1 MLILLRSFKNVW
13 LIPELRRKLL
23 FTLGVLTIYRFGAHI
38 PLPGLNTVAL
48 GSFMGGAAGGWLRY
62 FDLFSGGAL
71 QRVAIFAFNMS
82 PYISAS
88 LITQVLTFTL
98 PSFEALAKEGE
109 YGKQVIN
116 QYTRYIAFALS
127 IAYGYGM
134 AVMLERAPEALV
146 LTPGWGF
153 RIMSTMV
160 LAVGSLTVMWFA
172 EQINR
177 HGVGNGSSVVIFA
190 GIVSG
195 IPSSC
200 FRLFEGI
207 RHGQV
212 DLFLLALVL
221 SFLAAVVCIVVFLER
236 GERRVP
242 VQYAKRVVGQRVF
255 GGVSTYIPFK
265 LNSAGVVPIIFAN
278 ALLGMPL
285 MFLKTFFYQ
294 FPALTMLSDWLDYG
308 TALNNVLMVTLI
320 IVFAYLYTMLVFNPI
335 ELADNMRKS
344 GGVILGIRPGRKTA
358 EFFEY
363 VITRVCL
370 PGAVYLA
377 VLTILPRVVYV
388 LFASSSPV
396 WFDGVSLLIAVGV
409 ALDLSAQLESTLI
422 ERNYEGF
429 LTTGRLKGRFGR

>member
-1 MLILLRSFKNVW
+1 MLILLSSFKNVW

-38 PLPGLNTVAL
+38 PLPGLNTAAL
-48 GSFMGGAAGGWLRY
+48 AGFMNSAAGGFFRY
-62 FDLFSGGAL
+62 FDVFSGGAL

-98 PSFEALAKEGE
+98 PTFEALAKEGE

-127 IAYGYGM
+127 IAYGYGL
-134 AVMLERAPEALV
+134 ATALESAPEALV

-153 RIMSTMV
+153 RLMATLV
-160 LAVGSLTVMWFA
+160 LSVGSLTVMWFA

-195 IPSSC
+195 LPSAC
-200 FRLFEGI
+200 FRLFESI

-212 DLFLLALVL
+212 DLFLIALLL
-221 SFLAAVVCIVVFLER
+221 SFLAAVICIVVFLER

-278 ALLGMPL
+278 AFLGMPL
-285 MFLKTFFYQ
+285 MLLKTFGSRFS
-294 FPALTMLSDWLDYG
+294 ALNTLSNWLDYG
-308 TALNNVLMVTLI
+308 TPLNNVLMVTLI
-320 IVFAYLYTMLVFNPI
+320 IGFAYFYTMLVFNPV

-363 VITRVCL
+363 ILTRVCL

-377 VLTILPRVVYV
+377 VLTILPRIVYV

-396 WFDGVSLLIAVGV
+396 WFDGVSLLIAIGV
-409 ALDLSAQLESTLI
+409 SLDLSSQLESTLI